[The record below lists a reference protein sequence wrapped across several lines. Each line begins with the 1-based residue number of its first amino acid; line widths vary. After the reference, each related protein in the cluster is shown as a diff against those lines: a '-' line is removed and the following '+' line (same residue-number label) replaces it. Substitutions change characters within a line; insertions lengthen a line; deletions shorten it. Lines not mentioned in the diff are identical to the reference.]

1 MDRRELGLA
10 GVMPHATA
18 SSNIFENMLTD
29 WFARDGVARSPW
41 CSAETCER
49 STSLSLT
56 QLEQQI
62 WTERERVSESPL
74 FSMAGF

>member
-1 MDRRELGLA
+1 MDRHGLGLA

-18 SSNIFENMLTD
+18 SLNIFENMPTD

-49 STSLSLT
+49 SISLSP
-56 QLEQQI
+56 
-62 WTERERVSESPL
+62 RSPRSGRMQSL
-74 FSMAGF
+74 SRLR